1 MVCNHVA
8 SVGESEAIT
17 DDRHQTEA
25 TKLPATSHHKTVVV
39 TWGGAI
45 RDNNLKP
52 VSSPTPLNTP
62 PPYYTTE
69 LLHWFHRMF
78 HPNTS

>member
-8 SVGESEAIT
+8 SIDQSKAII
-17 DDRHQTEA
+17 DNRQQTEA
-25 TKLPATSHHKTVVV
+25 TTSGNRSLKRVEIKCPSAHKTVVV
-39 TWGGAI
+39 TWGGDL
-45 RDNNLKP
+45 RDNNLGP

-69 LLHWFHRMF
+69 LLH
-78 HPNTS
+78 